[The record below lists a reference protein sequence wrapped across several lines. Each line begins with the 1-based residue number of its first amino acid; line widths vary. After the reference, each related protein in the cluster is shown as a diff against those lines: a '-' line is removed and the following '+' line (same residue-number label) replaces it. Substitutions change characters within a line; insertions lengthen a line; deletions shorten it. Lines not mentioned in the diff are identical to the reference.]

1 MPSTEA
7 ADCIL
12 CGAPTSRRWRDQ
24 QDRGSYRYR
33 CATCG
38 GRYVITA
45 DALDQLRRGM
55 PDTAELLATARSQI
69 QAGTLPRVVTKGGR
83 QWVEPAGRQ

>member
-12 CGAPTSRRWRDQ
+12 CEAPTSRRWRDQ

-45 DALDQLRRGM
+45 GALDQLRATLNKRGK
-55 PDTAELLATARSQI
+55 LS
-69 QAGTLPRVVTKGGR
+69 QAG
-83 QWVEPAGRQ
+83 